1 MDARVVFHLAK
12 YVGKPQPETLYE
24 QIKNGTKRS
33 EWREANLY
41 WFTRL
46 CGPDFCPG
54 GLPGWFPDGSCPSG
68 KNKPLNISSALAVN
82 TAWFVQG
89 YPKGT
94 LPRLEALIFQLFFH
108 SSTRQLEI
116 TFGLVR
122 ERFI

>member
-1 MDARVVFHLAK
+1 MNDTVVFHLAK
-12 YVGKPQPETLYE
+12 YYPKNKKSLETLYE

-41 WFTRL
+41 WFKWL

-54 GLPGWFPDGSCPSG
+54 GLPGWSPDGL
-68 KNKPLNISSALAVN
+68 KVN

-89 YPKGT
+89 YPKGN
-94 LPRLEALIFQLFFH
+94 LPRLEARVYQLFFH

-116 TFGLVR
+116 TFGAVHETADYSPKNNSPR
-122 ERFI
+122 ETG